1 MIAVRTHRPTLP
13 TQTGGADVVVPGE
26 PEAGVVSTARAPAKG
41 PRDLRLDV
49 FRGLGMFIILYAHI
63 PRNPWSEAIPARFGF
78 SDAAE
83 IFVFC
88 SGGACALAFGRA
100 FDQAGFLAGSAR
112 IALRIWQV
120 YWAHIAIFV
129 AVVATLAAVDRAT
142 PGGQYLGQSL
152 NLWPLLADPA
162 QRLSEF
168 ATLTYVPNYFDIL
181 PMYLVILA
189 LIPPAMAI
197 ERHLGGR
204 AVLAVSAALWAVALY
219 RLVEMPA
226 ERWGIGRSWFFNPF
240 SWQLIFFL
248 GFALARGW
256 LPAPRP
262 TRCRDVAALTVLAA
276 SAPFSC
282 HFGWT
287 CYAGYGVVPWLGTM
301 HEALSSGIDKT
312 HLAPLRIVH
321 FLALVYVCD
330 RAAGPMGR
338 RLAGV
343 PGVRLLAMVG
353 RQTLAVFLAGLWFA
367 QLLGVL
373 LDVTGRGFAA
383 ATLVNVGGSVGL
395 IAVAAVVGW
404 FKGAPWNVRSGV
416 AGRRPRAADPVD
428 GTATRVLEGAYE
440 CRTRDQPSL
449 RSREEGDAKG
459 VIAASRNL
467 TMVAMP
473 SPNIR

>member
-1 MIAVRTHRPTLP
+1 MKE
-13 TQTGGADVVVPGE
+13 DVL
-26 PEAGVVSTARAPAKG
+26 STATARGMGKPL
-41 PRDLRLDV
+41 RDQRLDV
-49 FRGLGMFIILYAHI
+49 FRGFGMFIILYAHI

-88 SGGACALAFGRA
+88 SGAACALAFGRT
-100 FDQAGFLAGSAR
+100 FDQAGFFAGSAR

-120 YWAHIAIFV
+120 YWVHIAIFV
-129 AVVATLAAVDRAT
+129 AIVATLAALDHAIPDRHT
-142 PGGQYLGQSL
+142 LDRSL

-168 ATLTYVPNYFDIL
+168 AALTYVPNYFDIL

-197 ERHLGGR
+197 ERSLGGR
-204 AVLAVSAALWAVALY
+204 AVLAVSTALWVVAFCH
-219 RLVEMPA
+219 LVELPA
-226 ERWGIGRSWFFNPF
+226 ERWGAGRSWFFNPF

-256 LPAPRP
+256 LPQPRP
-262 TRCRDVAALTVLAA
+262 TRSRDLAALSVLAT

-282 HFGWT
+282 HLGWT
-287 CYAGYGVVPWLGTM
+287 CYAGYGVLPWLGTT
-301 HEALSSGIDKT
+301 HEALSWAIDKT

-321 FLALVYVCD
+321 FLALAYLCD
-330 RAAGPMGR
+330 RAAGPLGT

-353 RQTLAVFLAGLWFA
+353 RQTLAVFLAGLWLA
-367 QLLGVL
+367 QVLGVL
-373 LDVTGRGFAA
+373 LDLVGRGFVA

-404 FKGAPWNVRSGV
+404 FKRAPWNLRPGTSEQRS
-416 AGRRPRAADPVD
+416 RAADPVEV
-428 GTATRVLEGAYE
+428 TTSQVLESSHG
-440 CRTRDQPSL
+440 
-449 RSREEGDAKG
+449 
-459 VIAASRNL
+459 
-467 TMVAMP
+467 
-473 SPNIR
+473 